1 MTTEWEYATLLIS
14 EPSKLDA
21 AVAELQQRRDKC
33 RQKQLWAH
41 ERVAGGLRFQYPTP
55 KPQGTYRKLA
65 KDNIPSFDIG
75 AISAAL
81 VGPDGNPG
89 GAKAQAGAARPA
101 GRIP

>member
-33 RQKQLWAH
+33 RQKQQWAH
-41 ERVAGGLRFQYPTP
+41 ERVAGGLRFRYPEP
-55 KPQGTYRKLA
+55 KPQTTFRKLVR
-65 KDNIPSFDIG
+65 DNIPSVAAG
-75 AISAAL
+75 AIYAEL
-81 VGPDGNPG
+81 VGPE
-89 GAKAQAGAARPA
+89 

>member
-33 RQKQLWAH
+33 RQKQQWAH
-41 ERVAGGLRFQYPTP
+41 ERVAGGLRFQYPIP
-55 KPQGTYRKLA
+55 KPQTTYRKLV
-65 KDNIPSFDIG
+65 KDNIPSVAAG
-75 AISAAL
+75 AISAVL

-89 GAKAQAGAARPA
+89 GAKAQAGATRAA

>member
-41 ERVAGGLRFQYPTP
+41 KLVAGGLRFQYPMP
-55 KPQGTYRKLA
+55 KSETTYRQLVR
-65 KDNIPSFDIG
+65 DNIPSV
-75 AISAAL
+75 AAMEISAVL
-81 VGPDGNPG
+81 VGPDGNPS
-89 GAKAQAGAARPA
+89 GAKARAGATRAA

>member
-21 AVAELQQRRDKC
+21 AVAELQQRRDTC

-41 ERVAGGLRFQYPTP
+41 KLVAGGLRFQYPMP
-55 KPQGTYRKLA
+55 KSETTYRKLV
-65 KDNIPSFDIG
+65 KDNIPSVAAG
-75 AISAAL
+75 EISAVL
-81 VGPDGNPG
+81 VGPDGNPS
-89 GAKAQAGAARPA
+89 GAKAQAGATRAA

>member
-21 AVAELQQRRDKC
+21 AVAELQQRRDEC

-41 ERVAGGLRFQYPTP
+41 KLVAGGLRFQYPMP
-55 KPQGTYRKLA
+55 KSETTYRKLV
-65 KDNIPSFDIG
+65 KDNIPSVAAG
-75 AISAAL
+75 EISAVL
-81 VGPDGNPG
+81 VGPDGNPS
-89 GAKAQAGAARPA
+89 GAKAQAGATRAA